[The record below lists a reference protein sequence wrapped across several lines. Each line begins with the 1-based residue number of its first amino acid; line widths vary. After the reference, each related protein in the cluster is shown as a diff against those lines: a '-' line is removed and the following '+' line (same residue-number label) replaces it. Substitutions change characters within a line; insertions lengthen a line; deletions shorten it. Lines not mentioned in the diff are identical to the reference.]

1 MTSKYQFLKYQKMIF
16 GPTNSILVKNSIE
29 VMQRLLVVSV
39 FRTYLETDKFLAKLI
54 DDWNQQLF
62 YGYSSGI
69 IRWPLTS
76 WEY

>member
-16 GPTNSILVKNSIE
+16 EPTNSILVKSSIE

-39 FRTYLETDKFLAKLI
+39 FRTYLEIDKFLAKLI

-69 IRWPLTS
+69 IR
-76 WEY
+76 